1 MFGVDSSELAVVA
14 VLALIFIG
22 PKDLPKVM
30 RTVGYWVGRVRGMAR
45 HFTSGI
51 ENMVREA
58 ELEEM
63 EKKWRE
69 ENERIM
75 QLHPAERALSRA
87 GPAADDNAAGRRCRE
102 QPPQPKTSLRPRS
115 GRCREGHRRHQAAAA
130 RASDRA
136 PATAAAGAWRRSSSA
151 FFVCFYFRQGHF
163 RGPGPAVAPG
173 GAGQAHLHR
182 HFRGVFRRGEGRA
195 VRGADAQLS
204 GARDADVAV
213 RRARPLRQG
222 EKALS
227 CRSC

>member
-14 VLALIFIG
+14 ILALIFIG

-75 QLHPAERALSRA
+75 QLHRPSALSRA
-87 GPAADDNAAGRRCRE
+87 RSARRNAAESPSRRRTE
-102 QPPQPKTSLRPRS
+102 DELPPEK
-115 GRCREGHRRHQAAAA
+115 
-130 RASDRA
+130 
-136 PATAAAGAWRRSSSA
+136 
-151 FFVCFYFRQGHF
+151 
-163 RGPGPAVAPG
+163 
-173 GAGQAHLHR
+173 
-182 HFRGVFRRGEGRA
+182 
-195 VRGADAQLS
+195 
-204 GARDADVAV
+204 
-213 RRARPLRQG
+213 RPLP
-222 EKALS
+222 
-227 CRSC
+227 